1 MSSYSF
7 KLPVSNGHVLHV
19 ERAGNPDGIPV
30 LFLHGGPGAGTN
42 GNYQWPFNLDDYD
55 VIAFDQRGCGQSKPF
70 GSLEHNSTEH
80 LVNDI
85 EAIRQHLDINS
96 WCVFGGSWGATLAL
110 VYAIAQPKRVNHLI
124 LRGIFLA
131 RQQDFDWFLQ
141 ADGGAAQVYPDAY
154 ANFKAQVMAHQD
166 SYDITD
172 AYYKLFA
179 SDDENIAQKALSA
192 WFNWEGAISK
202 LIPDPSPSSDTASS
216 QQVKSLALLECHYLK
231 HQCFIEEN
239 YILSNAKKLHGI
251 PVDIVHG
258 RYDMVC
264 KVGAAYELHKTL
276 PQSQLFIIND
286 AGHSASESGIR
297 QQLIDIVARAANV
310 YKSKHEKAL

>member
-1 MSSYSF
+1 VSSYSF
-7 KLPVSNGHVLHV
+7 KLPVSDGHVLHV

-30 LFLHGGPGAGTN
+30 LFLHGGPGAGIN

-55 VIAFDQRGCGQSKPF
+55 VVAFDQRGCGQSKPF
-70 GSLEHNSTEH
+70 GSLEHNSTKH

-85 EAIRQHLDINS
+85 EAIRQHLDIKS

-110 VYAIAQPKRVNHLI
+110 VYAIAHPKRVNHLM

-166 SYDITD
+166 SSDITD
-172 AYYKLFA
+172 AYYELFA
-179 SDDENIAQKALSA
+179 SEDESLAQQALSA

-202 LIPDPSPSSDTASS
+202 LIPDPSPSSDVAST

-239 YILSNAKKLHGI
+239 YILSNARKLQDI

-276 PQSQLFIIND
+276 PQSQLYIIND

-297 QQLIDIVARAANV
+297 QKLIEIVANAANV
-310 YKSKHEKAL
+310 YKLRHQRAL

>member
-1 MSSYSF
+1 VSSYSF
-7 KLPVSNGHVLHV
+7 KLPVSGGHVLHV

-42 GNYQWPFNLDDYD
+42 GNYQWPFKLDDYN

-85 EAIRQHLDINS
+85 EAIRQHLDIES

-110 VYAIAQPKRVNHLI
+110 VYAIAHPSRVVHLM

-154 ANFKAQVMAHQD
+154 ANFKAQVMAHQN
-166 SYDITD
+166 SCDITD
-172 AYYKLFA
+172 AYYRLFA
-179 SDDENIAQKALSA
+179 SEDESLAQQALSA

-202 LIPDPSPSSDTASS
+202 LIPDPSPSSDIAST

-239 YILSNAKKLHGI
+239 YILSNARKLHDI

-276 PQSQLFIIND
+276 PQSQLHIIND

-297 QQLIDIVARAANV
+297 QQLIEIVRNAANA
-310 YKSKHEKAL
+310 YKSMHQKAL

>member
-1 MSSYSF
+1 VSSHSF
-7 KLPVSNGHVLHV
+7 KLPVTDGHTLHI

-30 LFLHGGPGAGTN
+30 LFLHGGPGAGIN
-42 GNYQWPFNLDDYD
+42 GNYQWPFNLEDYN
-55 VIAFDQRGCGQSKPF
+55 VVAFDQRGCGQSQPF
-70 GSLEHNSTEH
+70 GGLEHNSTEH
-80 LVNDI
+80 LVADI
-85 EAIRQHLDINS
+85 EAIRQHLNISS

-110 VYAIAQPKRVNHLI
+110 VYAIAHPARVRHLM

-131 RQQDFDWFLQ
+131 RQQDFDWFLHPNS
-141 ADGGAAQVYPDAY
+141 GAAQVYPDAY
-154 ANFKAQVMAHQD
+154 QNFKAQVSQYQ
-166 SYDITD
+166 SSSDITD

-202 LIPDPSPSSDTASS
+202 LLPDANPSSDVASS

-239 YILSNAKKLHGI
+239 YILANAQKLHAI
-251 PVDIVHG
+251 PIDIVHG

-264 KVGAAYELHKTL
+264 AVSSAYELHRAL
-276 PQSQLFIIND
+276 PQSTLSIIDN
-286 AGHSASESGIR
+286 AGHSASEQGIR
-297 QQLIDIVARAANV
+297 KQLVKITADAAIILKPRV
-310 YKSKHEKAL
+310 HKTL